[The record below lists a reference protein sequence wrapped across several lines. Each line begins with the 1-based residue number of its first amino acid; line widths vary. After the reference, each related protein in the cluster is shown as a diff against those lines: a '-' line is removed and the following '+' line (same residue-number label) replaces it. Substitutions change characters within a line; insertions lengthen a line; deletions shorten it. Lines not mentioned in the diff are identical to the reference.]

1 MEVVILVKWP
11 ADQSSAGNGSRDNSA
26 LGTLRK
32 HYARGEIN
40 REEYEAKQRD
50 LEPPA

>member
-26 LGTLRK
+26 LGILRK
-32 HYARGEIN
+32 RYARCEIS
-40 REEYEAKQRD
+40 REEFEK
-50 LEPPA
+50 